1 MNKIEEKFKQLKK
14 ENKKALILYLTAGYP
29 DLAATEKL
37 VPELEKAGADIIE
50 LGVPFSDPVADG
62 VTIQRTSAAALA
74 SGTNLTKIFRT
85 VSLIREKSRV
95 PIILMGYY
103 NPILSYG
110 PDKFVADC
118 KKTEVDGII
127 CADLPPDEAQALIR
141 LTRKAE
147 IGLIFL
153 LAPTSTPERIKL
165 VSRMSYPFIYYVSV
179 TGVTGARKSLPSDI
193 RTKIKQIRRGTK
205 KPVCLGFGVSN
216 AAQAKEVLPFVDG
229 VIVGSALLNCIEKAG
244 RNYLGAAKKFTASL
258 AAVKNI
264 G

>member
-1 MNKIEEKFKQLKK
+1 MNRIEEKFKELKK

-37 VPELEKAGADIIE
+37 VPELDKSGADIIE
-50 LGVPFSDPVADG
+50 LGVPFSDPIADG
-62 VTIQRTSAAALA
+62 ITIQRTSAASLA

-85 VSLIREKSRV
+85 VFRIRQKSQV

-110 PDKFVADC
+110 LKNFIAEC
-118 KKTEVDGII
+118 KKTGVDGLI
-127 CADLPPDEAQALIR
+127 CPDLPPDEAQELLC

-165 VSRMSYPFIYYVSV
+165 VSQTSYPFIYYVSV
-179 TGVTGARKSLPSDI
+179 TGVTGARKSLPNDI
-193 RTKIKQIRRGTK
+193 RAKITQIRRYTG

-216 AAQAKEVLPFVDG
+216 ASQAKEVLPFVNG
-229 VIVGSALLNCIEKAG
+229 VIVGSALLDCIEKAG
-244 RNYLGAAKKFTASL
+244 QDYLCAAKKFTASL
-258 AAVKNI
+258 AAVR
-264 G
+264 